1 MLIRSI
7 SGGERMKV
15 FIEKERNELEI
26 KFQGTVAELLKQ
38 IEVNSETVLVV
49 KANEILTHDEIL
61 QDADEIKL
69 LSVISGG

>member
-1 MLIRSI
+1 
-7 SGGERMKV
+7 MKV
-15 FIEKERNELEI
+15 FIEKEQKELEI
-26 KFQGTVAELLKQ
+26 KFQGTVEQLLKQ

-49 KANEILTHDEIL
+49 KANEILTQDEIL